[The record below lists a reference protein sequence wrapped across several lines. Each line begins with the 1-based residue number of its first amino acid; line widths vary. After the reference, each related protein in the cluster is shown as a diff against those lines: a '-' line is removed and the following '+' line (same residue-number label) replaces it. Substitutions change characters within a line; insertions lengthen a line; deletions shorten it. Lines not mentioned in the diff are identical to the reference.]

1 MNNLSEIY
9 FNLQC
14 RLFPLLEEEIGEIT
28 EKLQE
33 FLRIIELVKPA
44 RFITGAL
51 SWCGLGRRLKSREKM
66 LRAYFLKSIYDLPTT
81 KVLIENLKGNS
92 TWRQLCGWEYPSQVP
107 SEPTFSRAFKQFAKF
122 KLLDLMHET
131 IVKENYREKIVGHAS
146 MDSTAIV
153 GREKACRKNTPK
165 KDRKP
170 KKRGRKS
177 KAELAAMKEQE
188 LGEVKTRRLELQP
201 NRSLEDNLADLPQ
214 GCDWGGKKNSKGKT
228 EYWCGY
234 KLHLSLA
241 DGGVPLA
248 AVLTSASPHDS
259 QVAIP
264 LIQMTSERATVLYD
278 LADSAYDAPEIK
290 DCSRNH
296 GRVPI
301 IDPNKRRGDAIELT
315 PAEKVRYRER
325 STVERGNSDLKD
337 NYGARHVRVKGHEKV
352 CTHLMFG
359 VIAITVKQLFNM
371 LN

>member
-1 MNNLSEIY
+1 MNNLSEMY

-14 RLFPLLEEEIGEIT
+14 RLFPLLEDEIGEIT

-51 SWCGLGRRLKSREKM
+51 SWCGLGRRLKKRENL
-66 LRAYFLKSIYDLPTT
+66 LRAYFLKSVYDLPTT

-131 IVKENYREKIVGHAS
+131 IVKENYKEKIVGHAS

-214 GCDWGGKKNSKGKT
+214 GCDWGGKKT

-264 LIQMTSERATVLYD
+264 LIQMTSDV
-278 LADSAYDAPEIK
+278 
-290 DCSRNH
+290 
-296 GRVPI
+296 
-301 IDPNKRRGDAIELT
+301 RRFFMT
-315 PAEKVRYRER
+315 
-325 STVERGNSDLKD
+325 
-337 NYGARHVRVKGHEKV
+337 
-352 CTHLMFG
+352 
-359 VIAITVKQLFNM
+359 
-371 LN
+371 